1 MRLRFLRN
9 ACLPSSMCS
18 ATVTLARRAPSI
30 ASDERRLLQVR
41 LDRGP
46 SGGVEALKQHV
57 TPFDFRPR

>member
-1 MRLRFLRN
+1 M
-9 ACLPSSMCS
+9 
-18 ATVTLARRAPSI
+18 LARRAPSI

-46 SGGVEALKQHV
+46 SGGVEALEQHV